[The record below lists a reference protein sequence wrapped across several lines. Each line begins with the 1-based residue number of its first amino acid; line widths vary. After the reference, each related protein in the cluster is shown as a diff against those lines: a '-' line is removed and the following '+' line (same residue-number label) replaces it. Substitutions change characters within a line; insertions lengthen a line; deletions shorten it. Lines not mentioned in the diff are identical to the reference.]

1 MHVKLRCQTDE
12 VPTRPSSRFQSFF
25 SCNFL
30 PKWCSFKTKSSV
42 GILCHWRCEPYLSH
56 QMVSDLP
63 ILQIPRICVRGW
75 AGAVVPGL
83 LKVSVKF
90 SCSVMSNSLQSHR
103 LQHTRPPSPS
113 PTPGVHPNSCP
124 WSRWCHPAIS
134 PSVGPFSSHLQ
145 SFRASRSS
153 PVSRFFTSGGP
164 SIGVHR
170 VPFSPHPHQCSFIA
184 VDGSPSH
191 SSHCGLICTS
201 LTSSDAEHLSTC
213 LLSIH
218 LSYLGK
224 SLLQSSVHF
233 NWCICR
239 WPCWVFIAFHG
250 LSLVVVSGEL
260 VFLLVQGLL
269 TTVASPLA
277 ERRL

>member
-1 MHVKLRCQTDE
+1 
-12 VPTRPSSRFQSFF
+12 
-25 SCNFL
+25 
-30 PKWCSFKTKSSV
+30 
-42 GILCHWRCEPYLSH
+42 
-56 QMVSDLP
+56 
-63 ILQIPRICVRGW
+63 
-75 AGAVVPGL
+75 
-83 LKVSVKF
+83 
-90 SCSVMSNSLQSHR
+90 MSNSLQPHG
-103 LQHTRPPSPS
+103 LQHARPPSPS

-124 WSRWCHPAIS
+124 WSQWCRPTIS
-134 PSVGPFSSHLQ
+134 PSVVPFSSHLQ
-145 SFRASRSS
+145 SFRASWSS
-153 PVSRFFTSGGP
+153 PVSRFFASGGP